1 MYLPNSVRSVL
12 RRTPAL
18 WIYQQYQ
25 HMWIYQHYQHRKY
38 IRSWIKAGSP
48 ISQLDAKNHQ
58 IVKEYASRF
67 NLHVFV
73 ETGTHMGIMVNAVK
87 DTFDEIYSIELDTA
101 LYEYSRSRF
110 VDNKHIRIIKGDS
123 SKILSKVLSN
133 IDKPCLFFLDAHC
146 SGFNL
151 STQGERET
159 AIQGEL
165 HCIFQHPISN
175 QHVILIDNAECFTG
189 EHDYPTIGKVREMA
203 RLAGFDSFEVKDDV
217 IRLHKPTSSASN

>member
-25 HMWIYQHYQHRKY
+25 RRWIYQHYQHRKY

-73 ETGTHMGIMVNAVK
+73 ETGTHMGIMVNA
-87 DTFDEIYSIELDTA
+87 E
-101 LYEYSRSRF
+101 
-110 VDNKHIRIIKGDS
+110 
-123 SKILSKVLSN
+123 KILSMKY
-133 IDKPCLFFLDAHC
+133 
-146 SGFNL
+146 
-151 STQGERET
+151 
-159 AIQGEL
+159 IQ
-165 HCIFQHPISN
+165 
-175 QHVILIDNAECFTG
+175 
-189 EHDYPTIGKVREMA
+189 
-203 RLAGFDSFEVKDDV
+203 
-217 IRLHKPTSSASN
+217 